1 MRNAVLLALVALLST
16 AASPPPRQ
24 AATVA
29 PPSVDHGIA
38 LFLGSLSAEGGRQVT
53 FKARASG
60 IRFYFEEP
68 TGVTVYRF
76 QNGRYVK
83 EEFLRNATLEKA
95 VKRYARG
102 G

>member
-1 MRNAVLLALVALLST
+1 MRNIVLLALVAVLSI
-16 AASPPPRQ
+16 AATPAPRQ
-24 AATVA
+24 TTTVA
-29 PPSVDHGIA
+29 PQSVEHSIA

-76 QNGRYVK
+76 QNGRYVR
-83 EEFLRNATLEKA
+83 EEFLRNVTLEKA
-95 VKRYARG
+95 VKRYASG